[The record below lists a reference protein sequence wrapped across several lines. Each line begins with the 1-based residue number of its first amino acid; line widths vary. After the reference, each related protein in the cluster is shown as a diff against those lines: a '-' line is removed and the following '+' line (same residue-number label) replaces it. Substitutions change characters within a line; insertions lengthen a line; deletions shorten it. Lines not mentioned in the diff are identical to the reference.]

1 MFRLEDGWVEDVL
14 HHLTSCHPCQ
24 QYWDSYMQRV
34 RELDSVEARDDRD
47 VMLEVLVGNPVHV
60 YNLIHRLFKLWPA
73 VSDIIQVLHGIYN
86 SNSLISFYFRFVYPW
101 RLVT

>member
-1 MFRLEDGWVEDVL
+1 MIRLEDGWVEDIL
-14 HHLTSCHPCQ
+14 HHLTSCDPCQ

-60 YNLIHRLFKLWPA
+60 YNLIHRVFKLWPA
-73 VSDIIQVLHGIYN
+73 VSDIIQVVHGTTPATAT
-86 SNSLISFYFRFVYPW
+86 V
-101 RLVT
+101 